1 MLSSAW
7 PSLPTTRAL
16 ESDVTTKVHPPATLE
31 GWYSLC
37 VVERLDRRA
46 WRSAS
51 EVSRQAARSSANEA
65 LARLSAPACG
75 GWTETVTLVG
85 STSDVL
91 FLHLRPTLEDIA
103 EVERILRSEPLW
115 ESLVPTFSFLSV
127 TEVALYG
134 LSSRLIEETQSR
146 GGEVGDA
153 SYRETLA
160 LRLREERTVSH
171 IQHRLYPVPPPD
183 MTYVCF
189 YPMSKRRHAPHNWYA
204 LPLVERERLMQGH
217 GLTGQRYRGRISQ
230 IITASTGFEEWEWG
244 VTLFARDPLDIK
256 YVVTDMRYD
265 AASADYAEFGEF
277 YLGKR
282 CSPSDWVA
290 TLV

>member
-1 MLSSAW
+1 M
-7 PSLPTTRAL
+7 TN
-16 ESDVTTKVHPPATLE
+16 VHPPATLE

-37 VVERLDRRA
+37 VAAQFDRRA

-51 EVSRQAARSSANEA
+51 DVSRQTARSSAHEA
-65 LARLSAPACG
+65 LARLSAPAG
-75 GWTETVTLVG
+75 EGWTETVTLVG

-115 ESLVPTFSFLSV
+115 DFLVSTFSFLSV

-134 LSSRLIEETQSR
+134 LSSRLLEETRSR

-153 SYRETLA
+153 SYREALD
-160 LRLREERTVSH
+160 LRLREERTVSQV
-171 IQHRLYPVPPPD
+171 QHRLYPVPPPD
-183 MTYVCF
+183 MPYVCF

-217 GLTGQRYRGRISQ
+217 GLTGRRYRGRIAQ
-230 IITASTGFEEWEWG
+230 IVTASTGFEEWEWG
-244 VTLFARDPLDIK
+244 VTLFARDPLDLK
-256 YVVTDMRYD
+256 HVVTDMRYD
-265 AASADYAEFGEF
+265 PASADYAEFGEF
-277 YLGKR
+277 FVGKR
-282 CSPSDWVA
+282 CSPSVWLDA
-290 TLV
+290 LA